1 MLGRRNLLLLLPL
14 GLGLLAV
21 IGWPLVQTVWLS
33 FTDAQLGDATGDF
46 VGLANYAH
54 ALRSHG
60 FRHALQVTLT
70 FSLSTVVIE
79 MVLGLLVGLLL
90 DLPLRGRNILRG
102 LLLIPW
108 ALPTVINA
116 MAWRVIYNPD
126 FGALNALL
134 TQTGIIGA
142 YRSWLGE
149 PGIALTAIAAADI
162 WKTFPFVA
170 LITLAGLQNVPRE
183 LKEAALIDGANAWG
197 RFRAVILPAI
207 ITPLTIAAVL
217 RIIDTI
223 KVFDIIWIMTRGG
236 PANATKSLSIM
247 VYEQAFS
254 FGNAG
259 YGAAIALLSVAI
271 SVVLIGGYMRVS
283 RAQPATA

>member
-1 MLGRRNLLLLLPL
+1 MLGRRSLFLLLPL
-14 GLGLLAV
+14 CAGLAAV
-21 IGWPLVQTVWLS
+21 IGWPLIQTVWLS
-33 FTDAQLGDATGDF
+33 FTDAQLGDATGNF

-54 ALRSHG
+54 AFRSHG
-60 FRHALQVTLT
+60 FRHALGVTIT
-70 FSLSTVVIE
+70 FSLSTVAIE

-90 DLPLRGRNILRG
+90 DLPLRGRG
-102 LLLIPW
+102 LLRALLIIPW

-134 TQTGIIGA
+134 TQTHIINA
-142 YRSWLGE
+142 YRSWLGD
-149 PGIALTAIAAADI
+149 PGLALASIAAADI

-170 LITLAGLQNVPRE
+170 LVTLAGLQNVPRE
-183 LKEAALIDGANAWG
+183 LKEAAFIDGAGPWA
-197 RFRAVILPAI
+197 RFRTVILPAI
-207 ITPLTIAAVL
+207 ATPLMIAAVL

-271 SVVLIGGYMRVS
+271 SVVLIGGYMRATK
-283 RAQPATA
+283 AQPAAA

>member
-1 MLGRRNLLLLLPL
+1 MLGRASFLLLLPL
-14 GLGLLAV
+14 FVGLTAV
-21 IGWPLVQTVWLS
+21 IGWPLVQTIWLS
-33 FTDAQLGDATGDF
+33 FTDAQLGDATGAF

-54 ALRSHG
+54 AFRSHS
-60 FRHALQVTLT
+60 FRHALEVTIA
-70 FSLSTVVIE
+70 FSLSTVAFE
-79 MVLGLLVGLLL
+79 MLLGLLVGLLL
-90 DLPLRGRNILRG
+90 DLPLRGRAVLRAILI
-102 LLLIPW
+102 IPW

-134 TQTGIIGA
+134 TQTHVIST
-142 YRSWLGE
+142 YRSWLGD
-149 PGIALTAIAAADI
+149 PGLALACIAAADI

-170 LITLAGLQNVPRE
+170 LVTLAGLQNVPRE
-183 LKEAALIDGANAWG
+183 LKEAAFIDGAGAWA
-197 RFRAVILPAI
+197 RFRTVILPAI
-207 ITPLTIAAVL
+207 ATPLMIATVL

-236 PANATKSLSIM
+236 PANATKSLSIV

-271 SVVLIGGYMRVS
+271 SVVLIGGYL
-283 RAQPATA
+283 RATRAPP

>member
-1 MLGRRNLLLLLPL
+1 MLGRRSYFLLLPL
-14 GLGLLAV
+14 CLGLLAV
-21 IGWPLVQTVWLS
+21 IGWPLVQTIWISL
-33 FTDAQLGDATGDF
+33 TNAQLGDASGDF
-46 VGLANYAH
+46 LGLGNYAH
-54 ALRSHG
+54 ALRSKG
-60 FRHALQVTLT
+60 FRHALNVTLV
-70 FSLSTVVIE
+70 FALSTVFIE
-79 MVLGLLVGLLL
+79 MILGLLVGLLL
-90 DLPLRGRNILRG
+90 DLPLRGRGILRG

-134 TQTGIIGA
+134 TQLHIIGA

-149 PGIALTAIAAADI
+149 PSFALTAIAAADI

-183 LKEAALIDGANAWG
+183 LKEAALIDGAGAWA
-197 RFRAVILPAI
+197 RFRSVIFPAI

-217 RIIDTI
+217 RVIDTI

-236 PANATKSLSIM
+236 PANATRSLSIM
-247 VYEQAFS
+247 VYQEAFS
-254 FGNAG
+254 YGNAG

-271 SVVLIGGYMRVS
+271 SVVLIGAYMRAARS
-283 RAQPATA
+283 QPSAV

>member
-1 MLGRRNLLLLLPL
+1 MRGRRSLLLLLPL
-14 GLGLLAV
+14 FVGLAAV

-33 FTDAQLGDATGDF
+33 FTDAQLGDATGNF

-54 ALRSHG
+54 AFRSHG
-60 FRHALQVTLT
+60 FRHALEVTIT
-70 FSLSTVVIE
+70 FSLLTVAIE
-79 MVLGLLVGLLL
+79 MLLGLLVGLLL
-90 DLPLRGRNILRG
+90 DLPLRGRG
-102 LLLIPW
+102 LLRAILIIPW

-134 TQTGIIGA
+134 TQTHIIGA
-142 YRSWLGE
+142 YRSWLGD
-149 PGIALTAIAAADI
+149 PGLALASIAGADI

-170 LITLAGLQNVPRE
+170 LVTLAGLQNVPRE
-183 LKEAALIDGANAWG
+183 LKEAAYIDGAGPWM
-197 RFRAVILPAI
+197 RFRTVILPAI
-207 ITPLTIAAVL
+207 ATPLMIAAVL

-223 KVFDIIWIMTRGG
+223 KVFDIIWVMTRGG

-271 SVVLIGGYMRVS
+271 SVVLIGSYMRATQ
-283 RAQPATA
+283 AQTAAA

>member
-1 MLGRRNLLLLLPL
+1 LFA
-14 GLGLLAV
+14 GLAAV

-33 FTDAQLGDATGDF
+33 FTNAQLGDATGDF

-54 ALRSHG
+54 AFRSHG
-60 FRHALQVTLT
+60 FRHALAVTIT
-70 FSLSTVVIE
+70 FSLSTVGIE
-79 MVLGLLVGLLL
+79 MALGLMVGLLL
-90 DLPLRGRNILRG
+90 DLPLRGRALLRAILI
-102 LLLIPW
+102 IPW

-134 TQTGIIGA
+134 TQTHIIGA
-142 YRSWLGE
+142 YRSWLGD
-149 PGIALTAIAAADI
+149 PALALTAIAGADI

-170 LITLAGLQNVPRE
+170 LVTLAGLQNVPRE
-183 LKEAALIDGANAWG
+183 LKEAAYIDGAGPWM
-197 RFRAVILPAI
+197 RFRTVILPAI
-207 ITPLTIAAVL
+207 ATPLMIAAVL

-223 KVFDIIWIMTRGG
+223 KVFDIIWVMTRGG

-271 SVVLIGGYMRVS
+271 SVVLIGSYMR
-283 RAQPATA
+283 ATRSQAAVA

>member
-1 MLGRRNLLLLLPL
+1 MLGRRSLLLLLPL
-14 GLGLLAV
+14 FLGLAAV

-33 FTDAQLGDATGDF
+33 FTDAQLGDATGHF

-54 ALRSHG
+54 AFRSHG
-60 FRHALQVTLT
+60 FRHALIVTIT
-70 FSLSTVVIE
+70 FSLSTVAIE
-79 MVLGLLVGLLL
+79 MVVGLLVGLLL
-90 DLPLRGRNILRG
+90 DLPLRGRGILRAI
-102 LLLIPW
+102 LIIPW

-134 TQTGIIGA
+134 TQLHIIGA
-142 YRSWLGE
+142 YRSWLGD
-149 PGIALTAIAAADI
+149 PGLALASIAGADI

-170 LITLAGLQNVPRE
+170 LVTLAGLQNVPRE
-183 LKEAALIDGANAWG
+183 LKEAAYVDGAGAWM
-197 RFRAVILPAI
+197 RFRTVILPAI
-207 ITPLTIAAVL
+207 VTPLMIAAVL
-217 RIIDTI
+217 RVIDTI
-223 KVFDIIWIMTRGG
+223 KVFDIIWVMTRGG

-271 SVVLIGGYMRVS
+271 SVVLIGGYMRATQ
-283 RAQPATA
+283 AQQGVA

>member
-1 MLGRRNLLLLLPL
+1 MLGRRSILLLLPL
-14 GLGLLAV
+14 FLALAAV

-33 FTDAQLGDATGDF
+33 LTDAQLGDATGNF

-54 ALRSHG
+54 AFRSHG
-60 FRHALQVTLT
+60 FRHALAVTIT

-79 MVLGLLVGLLL
+79 MILGLLVGLLL
-90 DLPLRGRNILRG
+90 DLPLRGRG
-102 LLLIPW
+102 LLRAILIIPW

-134 TQTGIIGA
+134 MQTHIIGA
-142 YRSWLGE
+142 YRSWLGD
-149 PGIALTAIAAADI
+149 PGLALASIAGADI
-162 WKTFPFVA
+162 WKTSPFVA
-170 LITLAGLQNVPRE
+170 LVTLAGLQNVPRE
-183 LKEAALIDGANAWG
+183 LKEAAFIDGAGAWM
-197 RFRAVILPAI
+197 RFRTVILPAI
-207 ITPLTIAAVL
+207 ATPLMIAAVL

-223 KVFDIIWIMTRGG
+223 KVFDIIWVMTRGG

-271 SVVLIGGYMRVS
+271 SVVLIGAYMRAS
-283 RAQPATA
+283 QARTATA

>member
-1 MLGRRNLLLLLPL
+1 MLGRRSYLLLSPL
-14 GLGLLAV
+14 CIGLLAV
-21 IGWPLVQTVWLS
+21 IAWPFLQTVWLS
-33 FTDAQLGDATGDF
+33 FTDAGLGDASGNF
-46 VGLANYAH
+46 VGLENFAH
-54 ALRSHG
+54 ALRSPA
-60 FRHALQVTLT
+60 FRRALGVTLT
-70 FSLSTVVIE
+70 FSLSTVLIE
-79 MVLGLLVGLLL
+79 MLLGLVVGLLL
-90 DLPLRGRNILRG
+90 DLPLRGRALLRG

-116 MAWRVIYNPD
+116 MAWRVIFNPD

-134 TQTGIIGA
+134 TQLHVIGG

-149 PGIALTAIAAADI
+149 PTLALVAISAADI

-170 LITLAGLQNVPRE
+170 LITLAGLQNVPRD
-183 LKEAALIDGANAWG
+183 LKEAAAMDGAGAWN
-197 RFRAVILPAI
+197 RFRFVILPAI
-207 ITPLTIAAVL
+207 ATPLTIAAVL
-217 RIIDTI
+217 RVIDTI

-254 FGNAG
+254 FGKAG

-271 SVVLIGGYMRVS
+271 SVVLIGAYLRAS
-283 RAQPATA
+283 RGAPAPA